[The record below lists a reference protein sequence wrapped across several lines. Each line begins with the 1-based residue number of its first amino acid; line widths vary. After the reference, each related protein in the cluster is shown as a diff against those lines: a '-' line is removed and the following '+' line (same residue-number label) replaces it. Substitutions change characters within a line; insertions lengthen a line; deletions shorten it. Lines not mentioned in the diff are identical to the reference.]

1 MLSSGLR
8 KVMTAFLILLAA
20 AWIKTDANATSDVST
35 ARLDPKRVI
44 EWSES
49 AIGRTVGAYRLKN
62 FTAEIE
68 TVRTQQPGKD
78 IHFWE
83 LFRTHGTN
91 RLAAL

>member
-62 FTAEIE
+62 FAAEIE

-78 IHFWE
+78 VQVWE
-83 LFRTHGTN
+83 LFRTYRTN
-91 RLAAL
+91 RLIAL

>member
-8 KVMTAFLILLAA
+8 KVMTALLILLAV
-20 AWIKTDANATSDVST
+20 AWIKTNANATSDVST
-35 ARLDPKRVI
+35 ARLDPKSVI

-91 RLAAL
+91 RLTAL